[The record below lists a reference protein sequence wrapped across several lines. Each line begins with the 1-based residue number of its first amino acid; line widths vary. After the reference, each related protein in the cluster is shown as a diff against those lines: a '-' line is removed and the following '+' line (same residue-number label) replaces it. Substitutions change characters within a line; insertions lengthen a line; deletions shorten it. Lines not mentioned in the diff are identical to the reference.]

1 MRTFFGE
8 RYTINYNSDLSEIIV
23 TDKINPQ
30 NPDIVLE
37 GNDFKDF
44 IGSVLKEDITSS
56 LETFLEGYN
65 FGSNIN

>member
-1 MRTFFGE
+1 MRTFSGE

-23 TDKINPQ
+23 RDKTNPQ
-30 NPDIVLE
+30 NPDVILE

-56 LETFLEGYN
+56 LETFLEDYS
-65 FGSNIN
+65 FGSKNN